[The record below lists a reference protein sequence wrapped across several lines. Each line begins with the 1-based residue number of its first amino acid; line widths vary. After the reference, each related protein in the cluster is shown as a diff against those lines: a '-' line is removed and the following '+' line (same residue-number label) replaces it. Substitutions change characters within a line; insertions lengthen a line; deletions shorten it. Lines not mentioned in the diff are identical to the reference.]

1 MVLLSCILVV
11 GALFLIF
18 RNQIKEFVIGLTGRI
33 EKPVI
38 YLYPEEETEISVKL
52 GDPEKLIV
60 SYPKYTEGWKV
71 NAKPDG
77 ELIDID
83 SSKVLYAL
91 YYESQAQEPF
101 EVCGD
106 GYVIQGTDVEI
117 ISFLE
122 EKLTLL
128 GLNDKEREEFI
139 IYWLPVLMEND
150 YDYIRFATYE
160 EIEAK
165 MPIEVYP
172 IPDTTI
178 RVLMTYKG
186 LDAPISVIEQNLE
199 AVERN
204 GYTMVEWGGS
214 EIR

>member
-1 MVLLSCILVV
+1 M
-11 GALFLIF
+11 LFIMNH
-18 RNQIKEFVIGLTGRI
+18 RRR
-33 EKPVI
+33 
-38 YLYPEEETEISVKL
+38 SH
-52 GDPEKLIV
+52 
-60 SYPKYTEGWKV
+60 
-71 NAKPDG
+71 
-77 ELIDID
+77 
-83 SSKVLYAL
+83 
-91 YYESQAQEPF
+91 F

-128 GLNDKEREEFI
+128 GLNDKEREESI

-186 LDAPISVIEQNLE
+186 LDAPISVIEQNIE